1 MNWTAVIGLLM
12 SGFLSCRSST
22 CSEICKFRSAFTLCL
37 ALLRQPRRSE
47 HNCFDSPREL
57 LTWKA
62 SMGSRTKDLTVDN
75 QPFLNYDTSQSKRN
89 DNDFIKPKG
98 TCEAT
103 DSDCCILLGNSFL
116 VGFMLLSP

>member
-1 MNWTAVIGLLM
+1 M

-22 CSEICKFRSAFTLCL
+22 CSEIFKLRSSLTMCL
-37 ALLRQPRRSE
+37 ALLRQSLGSE
-47 HNCFDSPREL
+47 HYYIESPREL
-57 LTWKA
+57 LTWTA
-62 SMGSRTKDLTVDN
+62 STGSQTKDLTVDN

-116 VGFMLLSP
+116 VGLMLLSP